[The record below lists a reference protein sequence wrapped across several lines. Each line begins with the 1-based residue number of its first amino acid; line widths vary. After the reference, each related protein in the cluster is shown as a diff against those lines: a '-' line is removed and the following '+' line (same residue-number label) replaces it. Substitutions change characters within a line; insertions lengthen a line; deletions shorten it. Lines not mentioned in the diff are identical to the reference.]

1 MTIDF
6 GSVILGWVLAAI
18 MFSVLFESVF
28 GEMRDEP

>member
-6 GSVILGWVLAAI
+6 GSVILGWVLAAV

-28 GEMRDEP
+28 GEMRD